1 MIKET
6 KVILR
11 KQTPANGMWLY
22 RFDEQSN
29 TYIDT
34 QCAYLGKE
42 DIEWTECTEEEHQE
56 HLAHNARVQE
66 EQEKANFEQNL

>member
-1 MIKET
+1 MIQE
-6 KVILR
+6 ILIR
-11 KQTPANGMWLY
+11 KQTPQEGMWLT

-42 DIEWTECTEEEHQE
+42 DTEWTECTETQHQE
-56 HLAHNARVQE
+56 HLAHNEQVRLEMEKTME
-66 EQEKANFEQNL
+66 EQQ